1 MLRGGRSD
9 FSPLS
14 QSHKNRDT
22 STYEF
27 GRIRDTA
34 EEYPMTFQSLSPSF
48 WQKGSLLHEYTT
60 VLLDQ
65 NASYG
70 DLHSA
75 SWGLYTLFGTITN
88 LLERPS
94 DTRHHRDTF
103 TDTGKALSLRNAA
116 RCLWDFMRTSRFLQ
130 GVHAGILAAQQRF
143 PNQRIEVLYAGSGP
157 FAPLAIPLMRCF
169 SPEEVRFTIMD
180 IHQEAIDAVQQI
192 LIALNL
198 DMAGAEL
205 VVADATTYVPPA
217 DQRFH
222 VLVSETMKK
231 ALDEEPQVAITHHLA
246 MFLHPEGVLI
256 PERIV
261 VRACL
266 ADMSREMTFISPDGS
281 PPPARVRQDLGIIG
295 EASLAAL
302 RPTPGAVDA
311 PSLMKPITITIP
323 EDRPVTATTFFLLT
337 YITTFGAIHLNDYD
351 SGLSYPTV
359 LEPLGNLTPGTSI
372 QFHYTLG
379 DHPQFTYRILD
390 QE

>member
-1 MLRGGRSD
+1 
-9 FSPLS
+9 
-14 QSHKNRDT
+14 
-22 STYEF
+22 
-27 GRIRDTA
+27 
-34 EEYPMTFQSLSPSF
+34 MTFQALASSSLE
-48 WQKGSLLHEYTT
+48 GRNLLQEYTT

-70 DLHSA
+70 DLHTA

-88 LLERPS
+88 LLEQFG

-130 GVHAGILAAQQRF
+130 GVHAGILAAQQRY
-143 PNQRIEVLYAGSGP
+143 PDQRIEVLYAGSGP
-157 FAPLAIPLMRCF
+157 FAPLAIPLMLCF
-169 SPEEVRFTIMD
+169 SPEQVRFTIMD

-192 LIALNL
+192 LLALNL
-198 DMAGAEL
+198 DMAGTNL

-246 MFLHPEGVLI
+246 TFLHPEGVLI

-261 VRACL
+261 VKACL
-266 ADMSREMTFISPDGS
+266 ADTSREMTFIDPDGS
-281 PPPARVRQDLGIIG
+281 SSLTRVRQDLGVIG
-295 EASLAAL
+295 EASLATL
-302 RPTPGAVDA
+302 RSIPGAVDT
-311 PSLMKPITITIP
+311 PSLMKPVTITIP
-323 EDRPVTATTFFLLT
+323 EDRPATATTFFLLT
-337 YITTFGAIHLNDYD
+337 HITTFGTIHLDDYD

-359 LEPLGNLTPGTSI
+359 LEPLSNLPPGTSV
-372 QFHYTLG
+372 QFQYILG
-379 DHPQFTYRILD
+379 NHPQFTFHILD
-390 QE
+390 AETPCGGSKPLVSADTPS

>member
-1 MLRGGRSD
+1 
-9 FSPLS
+9 
-14 QSHKNRDT
+14 
-22 STYEF
+22 
-27 GRIRDTA
+27 
-34 EEYPMTFQSLSPSF
+34 MTFQSLSS
-48 WQKGSLLHEYTT
+48 SSLEMRTLLHKYTM

-88 LLERPS
+88 LLEQPG

-130 GVHAGILAAQQRF
+130 GVHVGILAAQQHF
-143 PNQRIEVLYAGSGP
+143 PSQRIEVLYAGSGP
-157 FAPLAIPLMRCF
+157 FAPLAIPLMLCF
-169 SPEEVRFTIMD
+169 SPEQVRFTILD

-192 LIALNL
+192 LTALNL
-198 DMAGAEL
+198 DMAGANL
-205 VVADATTYVPPA
+205 IVADATTYVPPD

-231 ALDEEPQVAITHHLA
+231 ALDEEPQVAITQHLA
-246 MFLHPEGVLI
+246 TYLDPKGVLI

-266 ADMSREMTFISPDGS
+266 ADASREMTFIDPDGS
-281 PPPARVRQDLGIIG
+281 WTPARVRQDLGVIG
-295 EASLAAL
+295 EASLATL
-302 RPTPGAVDA
+302 RPNPGAVDA
-311 PSLMKPITITIP
+311 PSLMKPVTITIP
-323 EDRPVTATTFFLLT
+323 EDRLAMATTFFLLT
-337 YITTFGAIHLNDYD
+337 HITTFGAIHLDDYD

-359 LEPLGNLTPGTSI
+359 IEPLGNLPSRTSI
-372 QFHYTLG
+372 QFQYTLG
-379 DHPQFTYRILD
+379 NHPQFIYRILD
-390 QE
+390 KE